1 MPGKKASLLSNTR
14 IRPEAIDERPLDR
27 LLSGLPEGV
36 QRAVAWLRQ
45 PRRRWVRL
53 PLSFL
58 LIFSG
63 LLGFLPILGF
73 WMLPLGLLLLA
84 EDVPTLKRPTMRAL
98 GASQDWWDRRRKRAR
113 P

>member
-1 MPGKKASLLSNTR
+1 MPSATSTS
-14 IRPEAIDERPLDR
+14 PDAIDERPLDR
-27 LLSGLPEGV
+27 LLSGLPVRV

-45 PRRRWVRL
+45 PSRRWVRL

-63 LLGFLPILGF
+63 FLGFLPILGF
-73 WMLPLGLLLLA
+73 WMLPLGLLLIA
-84 EDVPTLKRPTMRAL
+84 EDVPAIKRPTMRAL
-98 GASQDWWDRRRKRAR
+98 GAVQDWWDRRRRQM